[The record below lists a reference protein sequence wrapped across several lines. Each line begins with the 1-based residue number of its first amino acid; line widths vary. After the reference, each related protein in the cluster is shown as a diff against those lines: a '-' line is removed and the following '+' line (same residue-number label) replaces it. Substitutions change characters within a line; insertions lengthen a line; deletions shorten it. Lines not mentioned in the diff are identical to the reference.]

1 MAYGQ
6 GRVLA
11 PPPKVKQ
18 RRPRLSLSR
27 SRKPTANRSKSPRP
41 APETQ
46 KSMGVGHVSARAR
59 GSQANEDLRR
69 LGRRPSRGMRGERL
83 TSDVPLTLPGYR
95 SYSHDVG
102 G

>member
-1 MAYGQ
+1 
-6 GRVLA
+6 
-11 PPPKVKQ
+11 
-18 RRPRLSLSR
+18 
-27 SRKPTANRSKSPRP
+27 
-41 APETQ
+41 
-46 KSMGVGHVSARAR
+46 MGVGHVSARAR